1 MSRSV
6 SFPWVPGD
14 QRVEPASVRR
24 DGSEHGCS
32 GARGQPLTRRRHGAR
47 EGRPPCPQPCAR
59 WLCDHVHLM
68 EETARARRGRRAG
81 VDLQLG
87 FLTGLSLQAVGR
99 VTCLMASCQPLDQE
113 SGPSGLSGGRLLRG
127 GPWRWERWV
136 CMVPHGVSL
145 ALSRQND
152 KSKTP
157 KPPELC
163 SLAGLPVR
171 VQTWS
176 GAADQTHV
184 PHMGFG

>member
-1 MSRSV
+1 MTTSTSWRRQ
-6 SFPWVPGD
+6 PG
-14 QRVEPASVRR
+14 P
-24 DGSEHGCS
+24 G
-32 GARGQPLTRRRHGAR
+32 GAGG
-47 EGRPPCPQPCAR
+47 
-59 WLCDHVHLM
+59 
-68 EETARARRGRRAG
+68 RAG
-81 VDLQLG
+81 VGLQLG
-87 FLTGLSLQAVGR
+87 FLTGLSLQAASR

-127 GPWRWERWV
+127 GPWRWV

-152 KSKTP
+152 KGKTP

-163 SLAGLPVR
+163 SLAGLPVQ

-176 GAADQTHV
+176 GAADQTHA